1 MIATHIGTDF
11 RRSPELPH
19 DDHGAVLV
27 KSPIMEILDERAD
40 ALVEDREIFRFALQ
54 SNQSY
59 VAWRE

>member
-1 MIATHIGTDF
+1 
-11 RRSPELPH
+11 
-19 DDHGAVLV
+19 
-27 KSPIMEILDERAD
+27 MEILDERAD